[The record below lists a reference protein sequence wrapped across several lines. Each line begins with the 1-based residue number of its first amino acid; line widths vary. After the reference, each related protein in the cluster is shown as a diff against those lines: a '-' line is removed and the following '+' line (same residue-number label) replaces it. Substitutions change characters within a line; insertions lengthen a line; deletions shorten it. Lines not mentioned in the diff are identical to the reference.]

1 MLSIKEGNMRIPKDE
16 QNNIAFACQEH
27 KDESYR
33 KISKAVKDPNYVYV
47 RFYDGEQSEAMWVFI
62 LAGNKNKG
70 MGFIDNSP
78 VLMKDVK
85 RGDMINFEK
94 NHQNI
99 VYRIKDA

>member
-1 MLSIKEGNMRIPKDE
+1 MRIPKDE

-33 KISKAVKDPNYVYV
+33 KISKMVKDPNYVYV
-47 RFYDGEQSEAMWVFI
+47 RFYDGEQSEAMRVFI
-62 LAGNKNKG
+62 LAGDKNKG

-99 VYRIKDA
+99 VYRVKDA

>member
-1 MLSIKEGNMRIPKDE
+1 MRIPKDE

-33 KISKAVKDPNYVYV
+33 KISKMVKDPNYVYV
-47 RFYDGEQSEAMWVFI
+47 RIYDGEQSEAMWVFI
-62 LAGNKNKG
+62 LAGDKNKG

-99 VYRIKDA
+99 VYRVKDA

>member
-1 MLSIKEGNMRIPKDE
+1 MMIPKDE

-47 RFYDGEQSEAMWVFI
+47 RFYDGKPSEAMWVFI

-99 VYRIKDA
+99 VYRVKDA